1 MYLQPVA
8 NTGGACSA
16 KTRRPRESWPS
27 IRPKEVEMPFERESA
42 ILVKAERERTP
53 VGPISDLVP
62 GGLTLKDAHTI
73 CEENIQ
79 ARLEAGERMRGY
91 KVGFTNIP
99 VREDMGLPDSTYG
112 YLLDTMVLESGG
124 QFQMSELIAPK
135 IECEICF
142 LLKAP
147 LSGKGL
153 ATEDVLEATEAVR
166 AAFEICDARIKDWEC
181 PYPDFFADNG
191 FSARIIL
198 GGRGWVSP
206 DEVDL
211 LNEEVVL
218 TREGRELAT
227 GKGEAAMGH
236 PANAV
241 SWLAGKLSDRGR
253 SLKAGELVMTGTLTP
268 ILSIEAPALYRAT
281 FSTLGVV
288 EKQFV

>member
-1 MYLQPVA
+1 
-8 NTGGACSA
+8 
-16 KTRRPRESWPS
+16 
-27 IRPKEVEMPFERESA
+27 MPFERESA

-288 EKQFV
+288 EKQVV